1 LRDRLHHVS
10 LILPFETDSCAGFS
24 STNASLI
31 DHTCGIAEL
40 IEVKLR

>member
-1 LRDRLHHVS
+1 MR
-10 LILPFETDSCAGFS
+10 GFS
-24 STNASLI
+24 STNASLN

>member
-1 LRDRLHHVS
+1 MR
-10 LILPFETDSCAGFS
+10 GFS
-24 STNASLI
+24 FTKASLN